1 MLAQTYVARWDL
13 QDMPRDNPEWMLFT
27 DGSSFIEI
35 GARQAGYAAVT
46 WHETTEGKVRP
57 PGTSAQPAEV
67 TALT

>member
-13 QDMPRDNPEWMLFT
+13 QDMPRDNPEWTLFT

-46 WHETTEGKVRP
+46 WHETIEGKV
-57 PGTSAQPAEV
+57 
-67 TALT
+67 